1 MDRLRVDSGI
11 SFEAMVMLDKLRSMR
26 ADVKPWRAWLVPAC
40 LLTALVFGAMCL
52 GRAAQQPRGSR
63 TSDTSGP
70 EVPAL
75 APDAALPPSTPAFS
89 PRGPDLAGRVV
100 STQGD
105 PVPGA
110 KVLIDAAGPRVG
122 RGYT

>member
-1 MDRLRVDSGI
+1 MSD
-11 SFEAMVMLDKLRSMR
+11 EA
-26 ADVKPWRAWLVPAC
+26 KPRRAWLAPVC
-40 LLTALVFGAMCL
+40 LLAAVVLGGMFL
-52 GRAAQQPRGSR
+52 GRTAQQPRGSR
-63 TSDTSGP
+63 TAGTSAP
-70 EVPAL
+70 QVSAL
-75 APDAALPPSTPAFS
+75 APDSALPPSTPAFS
-89 PRGPDLAGRVV
+89 PAGLDLVGRVV

>member
-1 MDRLRVDSGI
+1 MRDEAKPRL
-11 SFEAMVMLDKLRSMR
+11 
-26 ADVKPWRAWLVPAC
+26 AWLAPVC
-40 LLTALVFGAMCL
+40 LLAAVVLGGVLL
-52 GRAAQQPRGSR
+52 GRTAQQPRR
-63 TSDTSGP
+63 SGTAGTTDSQ
-70 EVPAL
+70 VSTL
-75 APDAALPPSTPAFS
+75 APDATLPPSIPAFS
-89 PRGPDLAGRVV
+89 PAGPNLVGHVV